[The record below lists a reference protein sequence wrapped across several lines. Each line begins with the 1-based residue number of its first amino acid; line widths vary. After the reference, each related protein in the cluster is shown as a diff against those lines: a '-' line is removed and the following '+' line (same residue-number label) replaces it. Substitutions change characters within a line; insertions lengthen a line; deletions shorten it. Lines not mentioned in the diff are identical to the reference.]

1 MARKEVNLLEGDD
14 EEREDDSEEGSGDD
28 GGSYE
33 RRRGGFVD
41 VLMVILFVCVML
53 GGVAWAGYQ
62 FWWLPKVKKEA
73 QLKRARMK
81 QEQQRRMLLANRQGA
96 QRTPGRLPQNAGAA
110 TPQRAKSATAQNIQ
124 PKRPTPS
131 LPAEK
136 KAMPQ
141 KSTPRSP
148 AEKAPPAT
156 SAVMKKPAAPPKM
169 EGKPRRAEAAM
180 VSQAPGKKAPVPKAG
195 PARSIL
201 RKKKVVEKKLE
212 APKAKTPSATGAR
225 KPTRG
230 FYYSVQVASCRT
242 ERCADS
248 FSKRLKSKGFSAFRV
263 AGTSRATTTSRAT
276 GTSRARRRSGQ
287 QITEVR
293 LGSFSSL
300 AKARA
305 LANRV
310 KKSMI
315 EARVYR
321 SDNQWRVAAGR
332 FRNLEDAALLLDRA
346 EDAGFRGEL
355 ASRLQ
360 NGRSSRLQSGRSSR
374 LQSGSTRKLYRIRTG
389 KFGSLREALAFRKQ
403 IRLAGFSDA
412 IVVRRRSRK

>member
-1 MARKEVNLLEGDD
+1 MARKGVNLLEGDD
-14 EEREDDSEEGSGDD
+14 EEREGDSDGDSGDD

-81 QEQQRRMLLANRQGA
+81 QEQQRRMLLANRQGTRRVPERVS
-96 QRTPGRLPQNAGAA
+96 QTAGAA
-110 TPQRAKSATAQNIQ
+110 PPQRAMGATGRNIQ
-124 PKRPTPS
+124 PNRPTPPRS
-131 LPAEK
+131 AEK
-136 KAMPQ
+136 KAMPR

-148 AEKAPPAT
+148 AAKAPPAT
-156 SAVMKKPAAPPKM
+156 SAVMEKPAAPPKM
-169 EGKPRRAEAAM
+169 KEKPRREPAM
-180 VSQAPGKKAPVPKAG
+180 VIQIPEKKASVPKTG

-201 RKKKVVEKKLE
+201 RKKQVAEKKPE
-212 APKAKTPSATGAR
+212 APKAKIQSAPGAR
-225 KPTRG
+225 KSTRG

-263 AGTSRATTTSRAT
+263 ASTSRATTRSRAT
-276 GTSRARRRSGQ
+276 STSRARRRSGQ

-300 AKARA
+300 SKARA
-305 LANRV
+305 LASRA
-310 KKSMI
+310 KKNKI

-321 SDNQWRVAAGR
+321 SDKQWRVAAGR

-360 NGRSSRLQSGRSSR
+360 NGRTSRPQSGK
-374 LQSGSTRKLYRIRTG
+374 TRKLYRIRTG
-389 KFGSLREALAFRKQ
+389 KFETLRKAMAFRKK

-412 IVVRRRSRK
+412 IVVRRRSRR

>member
-1 MARKEVNLLEGDD
+1 MARKGVNLLEGDD
-14 EEREDDSEEGSGDD
+14 EEREGDSDGDSGDD
-28 GGSYE
+28 GGNYE

-73 QLKRARMK
+73 QLEKARMK
-81 QEQQRRMLLANRQGA
+81 QEQQRKMLLANRQGA
-96 QRTPGRLPQNAGAA
+96 QRVPERVPPAA
-110 TPQRAKSATAQNIQ
+110 APPQRAMGATGRRVQ
-124 PKRPTPS
+124 PNRPTPPQS
-131 LPAEK
+131 AEK
-136 KAMPQ
+136 KAMPR
-141 KSTPRSP
+141 KSPPRSP

-156 SAVMKKPAAPPKM
+156 SAAMKKTATPPKM
-169 EGKPRRAEAAM
+169 KDKPRREPAM
-180 VSQAPGKKAPVPKAG
+180 VIQIPEKKTSVPKTG

-201 RKKKVVEKKLE
+201 RKKQVAEKKPE
-212 APKAKTPSATGAR
+212 APKAKIQSAPSAR
-225 KPTRG
+225 KSTRG

-263 AGTSRATTTSRAT
+263 ASTSRATTRSRAT
-276 GTSRARRRSGQ
+276 STSRARRRSGQ

-300 AKARA
+300 SKARA
-305 LANRV
+305 LASRA
-310 KKSMI
+310 KKNKI

-321 SDNQWRVAAGR
+321 SDKHWRVAAGR

-360 NGRSSRLQSGRSSR
+360 NGRTSRPQSGK
-374 LQSGSTRKLYRIRTG
+374 TRKLYRIRTG
-389 KFGSLREALAFRKQ
+389 KFETLRKAMAFRKK

>member
-73 QLKRARMK
+73 QLNRARMK
-81 QEQQRRMLLANRQGA
+81 QEQQRKMLLANRQGA
-96 QRTPGRLPQNAGAA
+96 QRTPGRFPQNAGAA
-110 TPQRAKSATAQNIQ
+110 TPQRAKSATDRNIQ
-124 PKRPTPS
+124 PQRPTPS
-131 LPAEK
+131 RSAEK
-136 KAMPQ
+136 KAMRQEP
-141 KSTPRSP
+141 TPRSP

-156 SAVMKKPAAPPKM
+156 PAAMEKPAAPPRVKA
-169 EGKPRRAEAAM
+169 KPRREAAM
-180 VSQAPGKKAPVPKAG
+180 VIQTPGEKAPVPKTG

-201 RKKKVVEKKLE
+201 RKKQVVEKKPE
-212 APKAKTPSATGAR
+212 APKTKIQSTADAR
-225 KPTRG
+225 KSSQG
-230 FYYSVQVASCRT
+230 FYYSVQVASCST
-242 ERCADS
+242 DRCADS

-263 AGTSRATTTSRAT
+263 AGTSRVASTSP
-276 GTSRARRRSGQ
+276 ARRRGG

-310 KKSMI
+310 KKSKI

-360 NGRSSRLQSGRSSR
+360 SGRNSR
-374 LQSGSTRKLYRIRTG
+374 LQSGSTRKLYRVRTG